1 MAATADGSGS
11 LSGRYRLGRVIGRG
25 GMALVFEA
33 RDELLGRDVAIKVFR
48 GAGDGGEDEIR
59 RQRLEVKMLASLSHH
74 SLTTLLDAG
83 VDVGEDGSP
92 RIFLVM
98 ELVRGPD
105 LKQRLA
111 EGPLTAVEIAQIAYD
126 LAEALEYMH
135 SEGVVHRD
143 VKPANIL
150 LVEPGTGRRARA
162 RLTDFGIADLQGR
175 EPNDTE
181 ATTGTAAYLSPEQA
195 RRRPVDSASDVYSL
209 GLVIL
214 ECFTG
219 SVAFPGDVLQSA
231 LARLGSDPEVPASVP
246 EDWRPLLA
254 AMTARRPADRPT
266 MSQLVLAFRQLAES
280 GRRREGEQPGDEG
293 TLSGGAAVVGSSTDV
308 TFGRLTS
315 LASRMLRVPIA
326 MVTMAGVDRV
336 WGITPPELPEFD
348 PVELLADSSQVIP
361 DAWLDP
367 RAERNPLLAAGL
379 GRFYAGVPLLAG
391 DGRSWGTLSVLDAA
405 PRKLS
410 AEDLAVL
417 EDLAAMAMSEL
428 GARVVVAQ
436 LTGADAPTGSRVS
449 SPRE

>member
-1 MAATADGSGS
+1 MAGPKADGGS

-48 GAGDGGEDEIR
+48 GGAGGEDEIR

-83 VDVGEDGSP
+83 VDVGEDGHP

-111 EGPLTAVEIAQIAYD
+111 EGPISAVEIAQIAYD

-135 SEGVVHRD
+135 NEGVVHRD
-143 VKPANIL
+143 IKPANIL

-162 RLTDFGIADLQGR
+162 RLTDFGISDIQGR
-175 EPNDTE
+175 EPHDDE

-195 RRRPVDSASDVYSL
+195 RRLPVEPASDVYSL

-231 LARLGSDPEVPASVP
+231 LARLGSDPTVPESVP
-246 EDWRPLLA
+246 EEWRSLLS
-254 AMTARRPADRPT
+254 AMTARRPQDRPT
-266 MSQLVLAFRQLAES
+266 MPELVLAFRQLAETGRHRDDS
-280 GRRREGEQPGDEG
+280 GGEEAGR
-293 TLSGGAAVVGSSTDV
+293 GGAAVVSSSPDAS
-308 TFGRLTS
+308 FERLTS
-315 LASRMLRVPIA
+315 LAARVLSVPVAI
-326 MVTMAGVDRV
+326 VTMAGVDRV
-336 WGITPPELPEFD
+336 WGLAPAGMPMFD
-348 PVELLADSSQVIP
+348 PVELLSESSQVIP
-361 DAWLDP
+361 DAWLDA
-367 RAERNPLLAAGL
+367 RAPRNPLLAAGL

-391 DGRSWGTLSVLDAA
+391 DGRSWGTLSVLDAQ

-410 AEDLAVL
+410 DADLAML

-436 LTGADAPTGSRVS
+436 LTGADAPIS
-449 SPRE
+449 SPAD